1 MTKVTAKRSVIIA
14 LICVMF
20 TLFVST
26 YAQNYTPEQIRLEL
40 TGVDTQM
47 NIIYTT
53 GSTSDSDYKIYTST
67 PKPQAWIG
75 TSASALT
82 KKITGEVKRYEYDQ
96 YRADIHVVT
105 LTGLTAGTKYYY
117 KVGDDSVPNG
127 VSATFHF
134 VHGHPKTWAVYGDYG
149 LTNMDRALDA
159 LLTAAKS
166 ETEFGGVMH
175 LGDIAYDLHNQ
186 HGNKGDIFMRTL
198 EPITRQYPYMTVA
211 GNHESNGNFSHYSN
225 RFRSLQGL
233 GTKSGSGTLLWYS
246 WNAPNVHFVAFD
258 TEVYSY
264 FNDPVQV
271 QRQLAWLEADLK
283 AYTTA

>member
-117 KVGDDSVPNG
+117 KVGNS
-127 VSATFHF
+127 
-134 VHGHPKTWAVYGDYG
+134 
-149 LTNMDRALDA
+149 
-159 LLTAAKS
+159 
-166 ETEFGGVMH
+166 
-175 LGDIAYDLHNQ
+175 Q
-186 HGNKGDIFMRTL
+186 
-198 EPITRQYPYMTVA
+198 
-211 GNHESNGNFSHYSN
+211 
-225 RFRSLQGL
+225 
-233 GTKSGSGTLLWYS
+233 
-246 WNAPNVHFVAFD
+246 
-258 TEVYSY
+258 
-264 FNDPVQV
+264 
-271 QRQLAWLEADLK
+271 
-283 AYTTA
+283 